1 MEQKKDILWRIY
13 LIYFLMV
20 VFGVFIMYKIIH
32 IQYVEGDKWREMAKE
47 ISTKVTKV
55 KAVRGNILASDLSF
69 LAVSIP
75 VYELRMDPLAEAIT
89 KDVFN
94 EHIDSLAHQL
104 SIIFKDKTKEQYKK
118 LIATARKEK
127 NRYLLIQKN
136 VSVSDLDKVM
146 RFPIFRLGKNKGGLI
161 KILSSKRIKPYGN
174 LASRTIGK
182 EAGESQGIGI
192 EFAYD
197 EFLRGEEGM
206 RIMERIG
213 SNMWRPIDAENT
225 IEPVD
230 GFDVYTTID
239 PRIQDVAHSELER
252 QLKMHNAGYGCVL
265 LMEVSTGDVKAIANL
280 KKSEDG
286 NYYESYNYAIGEATE
301 PGSTFKLATI
311 ISLLEEGFIQPDD
324 MIETGNGKLPIYN
337 HVLED
342 SHEGGYGTISI
353 QRAFEVS
360 SNVAMAKLVQKHYG
374 NNPDQYINYLKKF
387 HLDKPLEIGIPGEAK
402 PRIKQKTDKDWSGL
416 TLPMMSIGYESLIT
430 PLQIATL
437 YNAIA
442 NNGKMMRPRFVYEI
456 RSRGSVI
463 KQFPTSVLEEKI
475 CSEQTVKACRKMMEG
490 VVLNGT
496 AKNLSKSVYQ
506 IAGKT
511 GTAQVATGNKGY
523 RSPSGI
529 IYKASFCGYFP
540 ADHPKYTCIVVV
552 NAPSNKVYYGN
563 VVAGPI
569 FKAVADKI
577 YASSFDINQD
587 YHTKQIAEI
596 NLPNVIN
603 GYADD
608 ISSLLQELKVSVNNQ
623 SPNDFVKTKTEGNKI
638 VFQKQKMI
646 SQSVPDLKGM
656 GLKDAMYLIDQLG
669 LRVKVTGKGIVRE
682 QSIIP
687 GSNVQQGEEIH
698 IKLS

>member
-1 MEQKKDILWRIY
+1 
-13 LIYFLMV
+13 MV
-20 VFGVFIMYKIIH
+20 VFGAFIMYKIIH

-75 VYELRMDPLAEAIT
+75 VYELRMDPMAEAIT
-89 KDVFN
+89 KDIFN
-94 EHIDSLAHQL
+94 EHVDSLSHQL
-104 SIIFKDKTKEQYKK
+104 SILFKDKTKEKYKK
-118 LIATARKEK
+118 LIVNARKEK

-136 VSVSDLDKVM
+136 VSVSDVDKVM

-182 EAGESQGIGI
+182 EAGESQGLGI

-213 SNMWRPIDAENT
+213 SNMWRPIDSENT

-280 KKSEDG
+280 KKSDDG

-353 QRAFEVS
+353 QKAFEVS

-540 ADHPKYTCIVVV
+540 ADNPKYTCIVVV

-608 ISSLLQELKVSVNNQ
+608 ISSLLQELKVSVINQ

-646 SQSVPDLKGM
+646 SQSIPDLKGM